1 MVVVDSNDNTK
12 LSVAVPN
19 KWAHLSSFA
28 PTVTADIKSYIEK
41 RANIGH
47 SGVNQLGGVFV
58 GGRPLPDS
66 TRQKIVELAHSG
78 ARPCDISR
86 ILQVSNGCVSKI
98 LGRYY
103 ETGSIR
109 PRAIGGSKPRV
120 ATAEVVSKI
129 SLYKRECPSIF
140 AWEIRD
146 RLLQEGICTND
157 NIPSVS
163 SINRV
168 LRNLAAQKE
177 QQQQHSSLLTNG
189 SNSNGGSASSVT
201 GNPNASNSTRSI
213 GNGSGGGSSR
223 SSGDML
229 QTTNTPLNS
238 DGSVGSSAG
247 GGGDDGGTNGISD
260 GIGAAT
266 DSTDTVYDKLR
277 LLNGYHQHGSIGVNS
292 SFPPPSGA
300 LTPATSHQHHH
311 HLEPH
316 SHPQTHPHM
325 HVSTASLPPHNTHH
339 HPHLAISNQSWP
351 PRHYSTSWYSP
362 PLNSDAGAVSG
373 AGAASSGVNRA
384 SSSGISSP
392 TDIVTSAFAS
402 GVLPLSP
409 HGSGGGTASGHGGS
423 ESTGNLSSAQTTSC
437 AISEEIIL
445 KKDETMDKHVRRDI
459 LKENLSPSVKKLGL
473 NGTTWQFQQDN
484 DLKHSSYLV
493 QESRFSRCDKL
504 NGDIEETHVEKV
516 CDYPSKKSGGHVTLH
531 VTATRG
537 R

>member
-1 MVVVDSNDNTK
+1 MNQPSSSECTSTGELRSKRLKAQQSDGKVSVFWDVRSVMFVDYLEKKNTINSEYYIVLLERLKAEVAKKRPHKAKKKMCVIKTTHRVTSTCVIYDN
-12 LSVAVPN
+12 V
-19 KWAHLSSFA
+19 SSFFLQ
-28 PTVTADIKSYIEK
+28 T
-41 RANIGH
+41 GH

-201 GNPNASNSTRSI
+201 GNPNTSNPTRST

-247 GGGDDGGTNGISD
+247 GGGDDGGTNGMSD

-277 LLNGYHQHGSIGVNS
+277 LLNGYHQHGTIGVNS

-325 HVSTASLPPHNTHH
+325 HVSIASLPPHNTHH

-362 PLNSDAGAVSG
+362 PLNGDAGAVSD

-384 SSSGISSP
+384 SSGGISSP
-392 TDIVTSAFAS
+392 TDIVTSAFAL

-423 ESTGNLSSAQTTSC
+423 ESTGNLSSAQTNSC

-445 KKDETMDKHVRRDI
+445 KK
-459 LKENLSPSVKKLGL
+459 GF
-473 NGTTWQFQQDN
+473 G
-484 DLKHSSYLV
+484 
-493 QESRFSRCDKL
+493 
-504 NGDIEETHVEKV
+504 
-516 CDYPSKKSGGHVTLH
+516 
-531 VTATRG
+531 A
-537 R
+537 